1 MNGENI
7 KYQKAM
13 KKVEMIK
20 WFYIDIGLYV
30 VINLGL
36 FLLNI
41 LTTPDD
47 LWFYWVMLAWGI
59 GLAAHAIFV
68 YGFSSVLGD
77 EWEERKI
84 REIMDKK

>member
-1 MNGENI
+1 MNDKDFRYE
-7 KYQKAM
+7 KAR

-30 VINLGL
+30 VINLSL

-41 LTTPDD
+41 LTTPDN

-59 GLAAHAIFV
+59 GLTVHAVVV
-68 YGFSSVLGD
+68 YGFSNVLGD

>member
-1 MNGENI
+1 MNDQDIRYE
-7 KYQKAM
+7 KAM

-20 WFYIDIGLYV
+20 WFYVDLGLYV

-59 GLAAHAIFV
+59 GLAAHAVVV

-84 REIMDKK
+84 RELMDKK

>member
-1 MNGENI
+1 MNDKDFRYE
-7 KYQKAM
+7 KAR

-30 VINLGL
+30 VINLSL

-41 LTTPDD
+41 LTTPDN

-59 GLAAHAIFV
+59 GLAVHAVVV
-68 YGFSSVLGD
+68 YGFSNVLGD

>member
-1 MNGENI
+1 
-7 KYQKAM
+7 
-13 KKVEMIK
+13 
-20 WFYIDIGLYV
+20 

-41 LTTPDD
+41 LTSPDD
-47 LWFYWVMLAWGI
+47 LWFYWVLLAWGI
-59 GLAAHAIFV
+59 GLAAHAV
-68 YGFSSVLGD
+68 VTYGSFSVLGD

>member
-1 MNGENI
+1 MNDKDIRYE
-7 KYQKAM
+7 KAR

-20 WFYIDIGLYV
+20 WFYVDLGLYV

-47 LWFYWVMLAWGI
+47 LWFYWVMLAWGV
-59 GLAAHAIFV
+59 GLAVHAV
-68 YGFSSVLGD
+68 VTYGSVSFLGD

-84 REIMDKK
+84 RELMDKK

>member
-1 MNGENI
+1 MNDQDIRYE
-7 KYQKAM
+7 KAR

-30 VINLGL
+30 VINLSL

-41 LTTPDD
+41 LTTPDN

-59 GLAAHAIFV
+59 GLTVHAVVV
-68 YGFSSVLGD
+68 YGFSNVLGD

>member
-1 MNGENI
+1 
-7 KYQKAM
+7 M

-41 LTTPDD
+41 LTTPDN
-47 LWFYWVMLAWGI
+47 LWFYWVTA
-59 GLAAHAIFV
+59 GLGNWACGAR
-68 YGFSSVLGD
+68 GSCL
-77 EWEERKI
+77 
-84 REIMDKK
+84 

>member
-1 MNGENI
+1 MNDKDFRYE
-7 KYQKAM
+7 KAR

-20 WFYIDIGLYV
+20 WFYVDIGLYV

-59 GLAAHAIFV
+59 GLAAHAVVV
-68 YGFSSVLGD
+68 YGFSSVFGD